1 MQMIIYKSYR
11 VYNTYFY
18 EGKSFLKPFFK
29 KPTIEFWISSHFQE
43 RANFDNVVTTLNE
56 VNSLNIDIP

>member
-29 KPTIEFWISSHFQE
+29 KPTIEFWISRHFQE
-43 RANFDNVVTTLNE
+43 RANVDTMLNE
-56 VNSLNIDIP
+56 VNFLNIDIP